1 MFPLVHIYCT
11 KSIVENAS
19 PLLLFGSIFP
29 DIEATGI
36 FGYGTINNN
45 VVEFSNYI
53 KQNYP
58 DLTDFAEGLLFHE
71 EPKGVDRFVHGENG
85 YAYVK
90 GREIMPFVEEYFPEG
105 TLEKSHNYIELAIQI
120 LLVGKHPEI
129 QGELRPV
136 LESSRKVSNKIAKVL
151 SEFFRVD
158 KEKTRDCI
166 QLLDEL
172 LSTMDF
178 STLENAVEWYV
189 GLSNRLR
196 NANYSKEVI
205 TAILE
210 KAIETVKGDY
220 EEFLEKTINEC
231 KTKK

>member
-1 MFPLVHIYCT
+1 
-11 KSIVENAS
+11 
-19 PLLLFGSIFP
+19 
-29 DIEATGI
+29 
-36 FGYGTINNN
+36 
-45 VVEFSNYI
+45 
-53 KQNYP
+53 
-58 DLTDFAEGLLFHE
+58 
-71 EPKGVDRFVHGENG
+71 
-85 YAYVK
+85 
-90 GREIMPFVEEYFPEG
+90 MPFVEEYFPEG